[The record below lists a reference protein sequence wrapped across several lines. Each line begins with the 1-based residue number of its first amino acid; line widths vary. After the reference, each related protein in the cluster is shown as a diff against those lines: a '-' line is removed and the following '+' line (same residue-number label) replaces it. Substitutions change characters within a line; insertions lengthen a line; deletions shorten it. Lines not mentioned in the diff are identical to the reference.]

1 MRAKLYV
8 YFITKQWSIK
18 FTHIGMRNFVIKAHI
33 FFLKISALK
42 STLKDK
48 V

>member
-18 FTHIGMRNFVIKAHI
+18 FTHIGMRNF
-33 FFLKISALK
+33 FFLKYQL
-42 STLKDK
+42 
-48 V
+48 